1 MSRTRQ
7 TIPKKPRPRRQS
19 KRQTR
24 KRKNKLSHT
33 RLWFTVLEFLSLTVT
48 AAIGTLLAL
57 GYFAQQFS
65 GSDFYTNLLPFA
77 AGIVSLVVVAAL
89 GLLLWSQLRKHL
101 IVFAWILPS
110 LLAMGL
116 AAGSARLASQTDYLA
131 AFKHLRSLVGGKQQ
145 VRSETL
151 AHQIYAA
158 YRRYDAEQLQTIIQ
172 RANPYYA
179 VIDEAA
185 KAYQLDPHL
194 LCGLAATESSFLPR
208 DSHDGGHGLFQITA
222 VPKSIMEQARLRL
235 GVSKLSLTD
244 ARHNAFIAAATLKF
258 YLSEMHND
266 LYLGLL
272 AYNIGPR
279 NGGLAFIMKQYGA
292 TDFVTMQPY
301 LQELPRDYPIR
312 VLSQALAF
320 RLWQHDGKL
329 LAYQEGSNATHI
341 QNLGIPGLKTVF

>member
-7 TIPKKPRPRRQS
+7 TIYKNRPRRQS
-19 KRQTR
+19 KPKTR
-24 KRKNKLSHT
+24 KGRHKLTQS
-33 RLWFTVLEFLSLTVT
+33 RLWFTVLEVLSLTITV
-48 AAIGTLLAL
+48 AIATLLAL
-57 GYFAQQFS
+57 AYFTQQFS

-77 AGIVSLVVVAAL
+77 ASMVSLVIVAAL
-89 GLLLWSQLRKHL
+89 GLLLWSQLRKRL
-101 IVFAWILPS
+101 IIFAWILPS
-110 LLAMGL
+110 LLAIGL

-131 AFKHLRSLVGGKQQ
+131 AFKQLRSLVGGKQQ

-158 YRRYDAEQLQTIIQ
+158 YRRYDVEQLQTIIL
-172 RANPYYA
+172 RATPYYT
-179 VIDEAA
+179 IIGEAA
-185 KAYQLDPHL
+185 KAYQLDPDL

-222 VPKSIMEQARLRL
+222 IPKSIMEQARLRL

-258 YLSEMHND
+258 YLNEMHND

-272 AYNIGPR
+272 AYNIGPK
-279 NGGLAFIMKQYGA
+279 NGGLSFIMQQYGA

-301 LQELPRDYPIR
+301 LQALPRDYPIR

-320 RLWQHDGKL
+320 RLWQHDRKL
-329 LAYQEGSNATHI
+329 LGYQEGSNATHI
-341 QNLGIPGLKTVF
+341 QNLGIPGLPAVF

>member
-1 MSRTRQ
+1 MSL
-7 TIPKKPRPRRQS
+7 III
-19 KRQTR
+19 
-24 KRKNKLSHT
+24 
-33 RLWFTVLEFLSLTVT
+33 

-57 GYFAQQFS
+57 GYFAQRFS
-65 GSDFYTNLLPFA
+65 GLDFYSNLLPFA
-77 AGIVSLVVVAAL
+77 AGIVSLVVIAAL
-89 GLLLWSQLRKHL
+89 SLLLWNQLRKRL
-101 IVFAWILPS
+101 ILLTWILPS
-110 LLAMGL
+110 IIAIGL
-116 AAGSARLASQTDYLA
+116 AALSIHLASQTDYLA
-131 AFKHLRSLVGGKQQ
+131 TFKHFRSLVGGKQQ

-151 AHQIYAA
+151 AHQIYAT

-172 RANPYYA
+172 RAEPYHT

-185 KAYQLDPHL
+185 KAYQLDPQL

-208 DSHDGGHGLFQITA
+208 DSHDTGHGLFQITA
-222 VPKSIMEQARLRL
+222 VPKLIMEQTRLRL
-235 GVSKLSLTD
+235 GANKLSLSD

-301 LQELPRDYPIR
+301 LQQLPRDYPIR

-329 LAYQEGSNATHI
+329 LAYQEGSNANHI
-341 QNLGIPGLKTVF
+341 QNLGIPGLPSVF